1 MTSKKCKNVFSGA
14 QLGTT
19 ATRARDVSP
28 KRPNSGKSNPHHGFD
43 PCTSTKKPELD
54 SGLSATFYTENYTKA
69 SLDAAPQIYACQPHT
84 VRLLRFGIV
93 NVMNIAERLSPAC
106 HQFW

>member
-1 MTSKKCKNVFSGA
+1 MTTGIEHQFAPEKKVILGNRTGASG
-14 QLGTT
+14 
-19 ATRARDVSP
+19 
-28 KRPNSGKSNPHHGFD
+28 HGQRGGL
-43 PCTSTKKPELD
+43 TTKKPELD
-54 SGLSATFYTENYTKA
+54 SGLSATFYTENHTKA